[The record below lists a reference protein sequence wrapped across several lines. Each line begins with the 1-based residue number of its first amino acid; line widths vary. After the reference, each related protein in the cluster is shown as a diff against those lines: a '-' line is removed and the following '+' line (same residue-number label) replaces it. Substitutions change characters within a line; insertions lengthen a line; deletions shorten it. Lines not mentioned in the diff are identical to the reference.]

1 MNKEHIL
8 GLFPLSTSCDD
19 QGNLLIAK
27 HSVPSLAEEYGTPL
41 YVYDGKT
48 IKDHIS
54 LIQSLLKEHYQGA
67 SALAYAAKAYISPK
81 FASKLAQTKVELDVV
96 SLNEMKLAIQNGF
109 DPDLIHLHGNNKS
122 IEELTFALENH
133 IHAIVVDNGQ
143 ELALLE
149 KLAGDRGM
157 RAPVWLRITPD
168 LHVDTHAHIETS
180 AIDSK
185 FGFHIDNGDAELAI
199 RQAAASRYINL
210 LGLHCHLGSQLFN
223 HEPYKAAIKRILTTA
238 SKCKYYPLEFSPGG
252 GWGVPYTPSQSVADP
267 TAWILAV
274 TEAVQE
280 FYLAKRM
287 SPPRLIVE
295 SGRWIV
301 AQAGVAIYKTGFQKV
316 LPTGERILSIDGGL
330 ADNPRKA
337 LYNAEYIAWIAN
349 KMNDPHFAPY
359 RVVGKYCETGDILI
373 QSVKLPEPDYGDLL
387 AVPVSGAYQ
396 LSMASNYNLSSRPAV
411 LWLEEDK
418 PAEILQRRENLLESG
433 WWE

>member
-1 MNKEHIL
+1 MKKTHIL
-8 GLFPLSTSCDD
+8 DLFPQSASCDD
-19 QGNLLIAK
+19 QGNLLIAS
-27 HSVPSLAEEYGTPL
+27 HSIPSLAEEYGTPL
-41 YVYDGKT
+41 YIYDGKT
-48 IKDHIS
+48 IRDHIS
-54 LIQSLLKEHYQGA
+54 QIQSLLKEHYQGTT
-67 SALAYAAKAYISPK
+67 ALAYAAKAYISPK
-81 FASKLAQTKVELDVV
+81 FAAKLAQTKVELDTV
-96 SLNEMKLAIQNGF
+96 SLAEMKLAIQNGF

-149 KLAGDRGM
+149 ELSKSRKM
-157 RAPVWLRITPD
+157 KAPVWLRITPD

-199 RQAAASRYINL
+199 RQAAASPHINL
-210 LGLHCHLGSQLFN
+210 LGLHCHLGSQLFKQ
-223 HEPYKAAIKRILTTA
+223 EPYKAAIKRILITA
-238 SKCKYYPLEFSPGG
+238 SKCNYYPLEFSPGG
-252 GWGVPYTPSQSVADP
+252 GWGVPYTPAQPAADP
-267 TAWILAV
+267 AAWIVAV

-280 FYLAKRM
+280 FYHAKRM
-287 SPPRLIVE
+287 APPRLIVE

-301 AQAGVAIYKTGFQKV
+301 AQAGVAAYKIGFQKV

-337 LYNAEYIAWIAN
+337 LYNAEYTAWIAN
-349 KMNDPHFAPY
+349 KMNDPHFAAY
-359 RVVGKYCETGDILI
+359 QVVGKYCETGDVLI
-373 QSVKLPEPDYGDLL
+373 QSVKLPEPDYGDIL

-396 LSMASNYNLSSRPAV
+396 LSMASNYNLASRPAV
-411 LWLEEDK
+411 LWLEEDRL
-418 PAEILQRRENLLESG
+418 PDILQRKEDLHESN

>member
-1 MNKEHIL
+1 MKITHIFD
-8 GLFPLSTSCDD
+8 LFPQSASCDD
-19 QGNLLIAK
+19 RGNLLIAN
-27 HSVPSLAEEYGTPL
+27 HSIPLLAEEYGTPL
-41 YVYDGKT
+41 YIYDGKT

-54 LIQSLLKEHYQGA
+54 LIQSLLKDHYQGA

-81 FASKLAQTKVELDVV
+81 FAAKLAQTTVELDAV
-96 SLNEMKLAIQNGF
+96 SLAEMKLAIQNGF

-122 IEELTFALENH
+122 IEELTFALENR

-149 KLAGDRGM
+149 ELARNRRM
-157 RAPVWLRITPD
+157 KAPVWLRITPD

-180 AIDSK
+180 AIGSK

-199 RQAAASRYINL
+199 QQAAASPHINL
-210 LGLHCHLGSQLFN
+210 LGLHCHLGSQLFKQ
-223 HEPYKAAIKRILTTA
+223 EPYKAAIQRILITA
-238 SKCKYYPLEFSPGG
+238 SKCNYYPLEFSPGG
-252 GWGVPYTPSQSVADP
+252 GWGVPYTPAQPAADP
-267 TAWILAV
+267 AAWIVAV

-280 FYLAKRM
+280 FYHAKGM
-287 SPPRLIVE
+287 TLPRLIVE

-301 AQAGVAIYKTGFQKV
+301 AQAGIAAYKIGFQKV

-337 LYNAEYIAWIAN
+337 LYNAEYTAWIAN
-349 KMNDPHFAPY
+349 KMNDPCFAAY
-359 RVVGKYCETGDILI
+359 RIVGKYCETGDVLI
-373 QSVKLPEPDYGDLL
+373 QSVNLPEPDYGDIL

-396 LSMASNYNLSSRPAV
+396 LSMASNYNLASRPAV
-411 LWLEEDK
+411 LWLEEDH
-418 PAEILQRRENLLESG
+418 PAEILQRKEDLHESN

>member
-1 MNKEHIL
+1 MNITHIL
-8 GLFPLSTSCDD
+8 DLFPQSAGCDD
-19 QGNLLIAK
+19 QGNLLIAG

-41 YVYDGKT
+41 YMYDGKT
-48 IKDHIS
+48 IHDHIS
-54 LIQSLLKEHYQGA
+54 QIQSLLKDHYQGA

-81 FASKLAQTKVELDVV
+81 FAAKLAQTTVELDAV
-96 SLNEMKLAIQNGF
+96 SLAEMKLAIQNGF

-149 KLAGDRGM
+149 ELAGNRKM
-157 RAPVWLRITPD
+157 KAPVWLRITPD

-199 RQAAASRYINL
+199 RQAAASPHINL
-210 LGLHCHLGSQLFN
+210 LGLHCHLGSQLFKQ
-223 HEPYKAAIKRILTTA
+223 EPYKAAIQRILITA
-238 SKCKYYPLEFSPGG
+238 SKCGYYPLEFSPGG
-252 GWGVPYTPSQSVADP
+252 GWGVPYTPAQPIADP
-267 TAWILAV
+267 AAWIVAV
-274 TEAVQE
+274 TEAVQA
-280 FYLAKRM
+280 FYHAKRM
-287 SPPRLIVE
+287 APPRLIVE

-301 AQAGVAIYKTGFQKV
+301 AQAGVAAYKIGFQKV

-337 LYNAEYIAWIAN
+337 LYNAEYTAWIAN
-349 KMNDPHFAPY
+349 KMNDPHFAAY
-359 RVVGKYCETGDILI
+359 RVVGKYCETGDVLI
-373 QSVKLPEPDYGDLL
+373 QSVNLPEPDYGDIL

-396 LSMASNYNLSSRPAV
+396 LSMASNYNLASRPAV
-411 LWLEEDK
+411 LWLEEDQ
-418 PAEILQRRENLLESG
+418 PAAILQKKEDLPGSN